1 MKNILF
7 VTEQEISP
15 LQGGTERI
23 THTLS
28 NSFRSEG
35 CQCFLAYLFPE
46 SNITTTDFDGK
57 IQLDTND
64 SLELRLKNFL
74 EVNQIDIIISNLVRY
89 KSKKKILPTLYNVTR
104 SHSAKLIV
112 CYHAMPGE
120 DLLGTDIRNAFYRI
134 LHGKDV
140 LQAFKDL
147 VLGFLPNSNKNI
159 FFKKRL
165 EKKYRLSH
173 FYSDKLVLLS
183 ERFYKL
189 YAEFAN
195 VQVDDKF
202 YAIPNAL
209 SFDTPNFTANETE
222 NKSKEVLILARMH
235 ERSKRLSSALKIWS
249 VIESKF
255 DLSDWKLT
263 VVGAGPDMDYYKNM
277 AKKATLTR
285 IQFLGRQP
293 EIECFYR
300 RATIFMMTSNYEGF
314 GITLTEAQQF
324 GVIPVAFDSFASLSD
339 IIENNKNGLIIPNN
353 DINAYVNGLSELM
366 QNDSKRMEMAT
377 NALES
382 CKRFSQEKITQKWL
396 RLFDDLLIEK

>member
-15 LQGGTERI
+15 LQGGAERI

-57 IQLDTND
+57 IQLNTNG

-147 VLGFLPNSNKNI
+147 ILGFLPNSNKNI

-324 GVIPVAFDSFASLSD
+324 GVVPVAFDSFASLSD

-382 CKRFSQEKITQKWL
+382 CKCFSQEKITQKWL